1 MKRFYIAF
9 ALLIILAAT
18 TFLFVF
24 VSGQV
29 RATPASEPT
38 NTRGAVVKST
48 RTQKKCTC
56 CSKMHP
62 ELQAIME
69 NYHKNR
75 ESPASESGAK

>member
-1 MKRFYIAF
+1 MKRFYIPF
-9 ALLIILAAT
+9 AVMILFAAT
-18 TFLFVF
+18 TSLFVF

-29 RATPASEPT
+29 RTTPSSDPT
-38 NTRGAVVKST
+38 NPRGAAVKST
-48 RTQKKCTC
+48 RTEKKCKC
-56 CSKMHP
+56 CSKMHR